1 MSKVKDFPHISTDE
15 TGKQQSVGS
24 ESQVQGM
31 DRRTFLKL
39 MGMAAGGAVIP
50 GAFAGVTPALAQA
63 VEGGTLT
70 FGHLGDFQYFDPFL
84 LPLADWPMFNQL
96 YNVLARYNDDL
107 EPQSELAESWDF
119 SDDGLTLT
127 FNLRPGVKFHNGRDF
142 VADDVKFSLEYAQD
156 TDTRANIRTLAWAV
170 ESAEVVDDLTVSFH
184 FAEPTPAAFDL
195 IDLLFIVNQETIE
208 EINSNPVGT
217 GPFRF
222 AEWAPGDFA
231 RFEKFEDYWNEGLPH
246 LDEVIVRAIPDSAT
260 MIANLEG
267 GTLDV
272 IAAPPASEFARL
284 EATDGI
290 KVARGFPGG
299 LVWDLSLNTGRA
311 PFDNK
316 LVRQAL
322 QHALDRQR
330 IVDVVFFNISD
341 PWLQPQS
348 DKSPLYD
355 PDLEGYYTFDLDK
368 AKSLLEEA
376 GHADGFEFTVL
387 TATTNPDGARLL
399 QVFQADLA
407 QIGITLNIDEV
418 EPAQYR
424 PRALDLD
431 FDGAIFTYGRASK
444 DPASLFGT
452 TGVWR
457 PGPEPIN
464 LSGYTSEE
472 YRRLVAAGQSEMDS
486 VRRGEIYQEL
496 NRYQLEQSF
505 ILVITPVVRWW
516 AMKDSVEGFARNL
529 DSMPILEG
537 VSIGS

>member
-1 MSKVKDFPHISTDE
+1 MSKVKDIPIIPTDGPE
-15 TGKQQSVGS
+15 KEQKIDPDR
-24 ESQVQGM
+24 QVQRIN
-31 DRRTFLKL
+31 RRSFLKL
-39 MGMAAGGAVIP
+39 MGLAAGGAALP
-50 GAFAGVTPALAQA
+50 GALTAPIPALAQA
-63 VEGGTLT
+63 VGGGTLN
-70 FGHLGDFQYFDPFL
+70 FGHLGDFQYFDPYL
-84 LPLADWPMFNQL
+84 LPLADWPMFNQI
-96 YNVLARYNDDL
+96 YNVLARYDDTL
-107 EPQSELAESWDF
+107 TPQPELAESWEF
-119 SDDGLTLT
+119 SEDKLTLT
-127 FNLRPGVKFHNGRDF
+127 FKLRPGVKFHNGRDF
-142 VADDVKFSLEYAQD
+142 VADDVKSSLEYAQD
-156 TDTRANIRTLAWAV
+156 PETRANIRTLAWAV
-170 ESAEVVDDLTVSFH
+170 ESVEVVDDATVAFH
-184 FAEPTPAAFDL
+184 FADPTPAAFDL
-195 IDLLFIVNQETIE
+195 IDLLFIVNKETLE

-231 RFEKFEDYWNEGLPH
+231 RFERFEEYWKEGAPY
-246 LDEVIVRAIPDSAT
+246 LDEVIVRAIPDAAT

-267 GTLDV
+267 GTLDL
-272 IAAPPASEFARL
+272 IAAPPASEFERL
-284 EATDGI
+284 GAADGI
-290 KVARGFPGG
+290 KVVKGFPGG
-299 LVWDLSLNTGRA
+299 LVWDLSLNTGRE

-322 QHALDRQR
+322 QYALDRER
-330 IVDVVFFNISD
+330 IVDIVFFNISD
-341 PWLQPQS
+341 PWIQPQS

-368 AKSLLEEA
+368 ARSLLEEA
-376 GHADGFEFTVL
+376 GYADGFEFTVL

-399 QVFQADLA
+399 QVYQADLV

-464 LSGYTSEE
+464 LSNFTTEE
-472 YRRLVAAGQSEMDS
+472 YRRLVAEGQREVDSE
-486 VRRGEIYQEL
+486 RRQEIYQEL

-516 AMKDSVEGFARNL
+516 AMRDTVEGFANNL
-529 DSMPILEG
+529 DSMPILEQVRFEG
-537 VSIGS
+537 

>member
-1 MSKVKDFPHISTDE
+1 MSKVNDISNQAVEGQEPEQRT
-15 TGKQQSVGS
+15 
-24 ESQVQGM
+24 VQDNQARRI

-39 MGMAAGGAVIP
+39 MGLTAGGAAMPGALMAAG
-50 GAFAGVTPALAQA
+50 TALAQDMG
-63 VEGGTLT
+63 GGTLN
-70 FGHLGDFQYFDPFL
+70 FGHLGDFQYFDPYL
-84 LPLADWPMFNQL
+84 LPLADWPMFNQI
-96 YNVLARYNDDL
+96 YNVLVRYDDTL
-107 EPQSELAESWDF
+107 TPQPELAESWEL

-127 FNLRPGVKFHNGRDF
+127 FKLRPGVKFHNGRDF

-156 TDTRANIRTLAWAV
+156 PETGANIRTLARAV
-170 ESAEVVDDLTVSFH
+170 ASVEVVDDHTVAFH

-195 IDLLFIVNQETIE
+195 IDLLFIVNSESIE
-208 EINSNPVGT
+208 EINSNPIGT

-231 RFEKFEDYWNEGLPH
+231 RFERFEDYWREDRPH
-246 LDEVIVRAIPDSAT
+246 LNEVIVRAIPDSAT

-267 GTLDV
+267 GTLDL
-272 IAAPPASEFARL
+272 IAAPPASEFERL
-284 EATDGI
+284 EAADGI
-290 KVARGFPGG
+290 KVVRGFPGG

-330 IVDVVFFNISD
+330 IVDIVFFNVSD

-368 AKSLLEEA
+368 ARSLLEEA
-376 GHADGFEFTVL
+376 GHADGFEMTVL

-407 QIGITLNIDEV
+407 QLGITLHIDEV

-457 PGPEPIN
+457 PGPDPIN
-464 LSGYTSEE
+464 LSGFSTEE
-472 YRRLVAAGQSEMDS
+472 YRRLIAEGQREIDP
-486 VRRGEIYQEL
+486 VRRQEIYQEL
-496 NRYQLEQSF
+496 NRYQLEESF
-505 ILVITPVVRWW
+505 ILVIAPVVRWW
-516 AMKDSVEGFARNL
+516 AMKDTVDGFASNL
-529 DSMPILEG
+529 DSMPILERVTIEG
-537 VSIGS
+537 

>member
-1 MSKVKDFPHISTDE
+1 MKLLAKVVLVASLIL
-15 TGKQQSVGS
+15 V
-24 ESQVQGM
+24 
-31 DRRTFLKL
+31 L
-39 MGMAAGGAVIP
+39 AAP
-50 GAFAGVTPALAQA
+50 TPAQAQA
-63 VEGGTLT
+63 DGGGTLN
-70 FGHLGDFQYFDPFL
+70 FGHLGDFQYFDPYL
-84 LPLADWPMFNQL
+84 LPLADWPMFHQI
-96 YNVLARYNDDL
+96 YNVLARYVGTL
-107 EPQSELAESWDF
+107 EPQPELAESWEF

-156 TDTRANIRTLAWAV
+156 PETGANIRTLARAV
-170 ESAEVVDDLTVSFH
+170 ESVEVVDDLTVSFH
-184 FAEPTPAAFDL
+184 FTEPTPAAFDL
-195 IDLLFIVNQETIE
+195 VDLLFIVNRETIE
-208 EINSNPVGT
+208 EIDSNPVGT

-231 RFEKFEDYWNEGLPH
+231 RFERFEEYWKDDLPY
-246 LDEVIVRAIPDSAT
+246 LNEVIVRAIPDAAT

-267 GTLDV
+267 GTLDL
-272 IAAPPASEFARL
+272 IAAPPASEFERL
-284 EATDGI
+284 EAAEGA
-290 KVARGFPGG
+290 KVVSGFPGG
-299 LVWDLSLNTGRA
+299 LVWDLSLNTGRE

-322 QHALDRQR
+322 QYALDRQR
-330 IVDVVFFNISD
+330 IVDVVFFNVSD

-355 PDLEGYYTFDLDK
+355 PDLEGYYTFDLDR
-368 AKSLLEEA
+368 ARSLLEEA
-376 GHADGFEFTVL
+376 GYADGFEFTVL

-399 QVFQADLA
+399 QVYQADLA
-407 QIGITLNIDEV
+407 QLGITLNIDEV

-424 PRALDLD
+424 PRAIGLD

-457 PGPEPIN
+457 PGPDPIN
-464 LSGYTSEE
+464 LSNFSSEE
-472 YRRLVAAGQSEMDS
+472 YQRLVAEGQRELDAA
-486 VRRGEIYQEL
+486 RRQEIYQEL

-516 AMKDSVEGFARNL
+516 AMKDTVEGFASSL
-529 DSMPILEG
+529 DSMPILEQVRIEG
-537 VSIGS
+537 

>member
-1 MSKVKDFPHISTDE
+1 MNPDK
-15 TGKQQSVGS
+15 
-24 ESQVQGM
+24 QVQSI

-39 MGMAAGGAVIP
+39 MGLTAGSAVLP
-50 GAFAGVTPALAQA
+50 GALMATAPALAQGTG
-63 VEGGTLT
+63 GGTLT

-107 EPQSELAESWDF
+107 EPQPELAESWDF

-156 TDTRANIRTLAWAV
+156 PDVRANIRTLAWAV
-170 ESAEVVDDLTVSFH
+170 DSAEVVNDLTVAFH

-195 IDLLFIVNQETIE
+195 IDLLFIVNRETIE

-272 IAAPPASEFARL
+272 IAAPPASEFERL
-284 EATDGI
+284 EATGGI

-299 LVWDLSLNTGRA
+299 LVWDLSLNTGRE

-330 IVDVVFFNISD
+330 IVDIVFFNISD

-355 PDLEGYYTFDLDK
+355 PDLEGFYTFDLDK

-376 GHADGFEFTVL
+376 GYADGFEFTVL

-486 VRRGEIYQEL
+486 VRRQEIYQEL

-516 AMKDSVEGFARNL
+516 AMKDSVAGFARNL

>member
-1 MSKVKDFPHISTDE
+1 M
-15 TGKQQSVGS
+15 
-24 ESQVQGM
+24 
-31 DRRTFLKL
+31 
-39 MGMAAGGAVIP
+39 
-50 GAFAGVTPALAQA
+50 
-63 VEGGTLT
+63 
-70 FGHLGDFQYFDPFL
+70 
-84 LPLADWPMFNQL
+84 
-96 YNVLARYNDDL
+96 
-107 EPQSELAESWDF
+107 
-119 SDDGLTLT
+119 
-127 FNLRPGVKFHNGRDF
+127 
-142 VADDVKFSLEYAQD
+142 
-156 TDTRANIRTLAWAV
+156 
-170 ESAEVVDDLTVSFH
+170 DDLTVAFH

-195 IDLLFIVNQETIE
+195 IDLLFIVNSETID
-208 EINSNPVGT
+208 EIDSNPVGT

-231 RFEKFEDYWNEGLPH
+231 RFERFEEYWKEDIPH
-246 LDEVIVRAIPDSAT
+246 LNEVIVRAIPDSAT

-267 GTLDV
+267 GTLDL
-272 IAAPPASEFARL
+272 IAAPPASEFERL
-284 EATDGI
+284 EAAEGI
-290 KVARGFPGG
+290 KVVKGFPGG
-299 LVWDLSLNTGRA
+299 LVWDMSLNVGRE

-330 IVDVVFFNISD
+330 IVDIVFFNISD

-368 AKSLLEEA
+368 ARSLLEEA
-376 GHADGFEFTVL
+376 GFADGFEFTVL

-407 QIGITLNIDEV
+407 QLGITLNIDEV

-424 PRALDLD
+424 PRAIDRD
-431 FDGAIFTYGRASK
+431 FDAAIFTYGRASK

-464 LSGYTSEE
+464 VSNFTTEE
-472 YRRLVAAGQSEMDS
+472 YRRLVAEGQREVDPE
-486 VRRGEIYQEL
+486 RRKEIYQEL
-496 NRYQLEQSF
+496 NRYQLEESF

-516 AMKDSVEGFARNL
+516 AMKDTVEGFASSL
-529 DSMPILEG
+529 DSMPILEQ
-537 VSIGS
+537 VSIEG

>member
-1 MSKVKDFPHISTDE
+1 MSKVIDISNQAVEGQEPEQRT
-15 TGKQQSVGS
+15 
-24 ESQVQGM
+24 VQDNQARRI

-39 MGMAAGGAVIP
+39 MGLTAGGAAMP
-50 GAFAGVTPALAQA
+50 GALIAAGTALAQDMG
-63 VEGGTLT
+63 GGTLN
-70 FGHLGDFQYFDPFL
+70 FGHLGDFQYFDPYL
-84 LPLADWPMFNQL
+84 LPLADWPMFNQI
-96 YNVLARYNDDL
+96 YNVLVRYDDTL
-107 EPQSELAESWDF
+107 TPQPELAESWEL

-127 FNLRPGVKFHNGRDF
+127 FKLRPGVKFHNGRDF

-156 TDTRANIRTLAWAV
+156 PETGANIRTLARAV
-170 ESAEVVDDLTVSFH
+170 ASVEVVDDHTVAFH

-195 IDLLFIVNQETIE
+195 IDLLFIVNNESIE
-208 EINSNPVGT
+208 EINSNPIGT

-231 RFEKFEDYWNEGLPH
+231 RFERFEDYWREDRPH
-246 LDEVIVRAIPDSAT
+246 LNEVIVRAIPDSAT

-267 GTLDV
+267 GTLDL
-272 IAAPPASEFARL
+272 IAAPPASEFERL
-284 EATDGI
+284 EAADGI
-290 KVARGFPGG
+290 KVVRGFPGG

-330 IVDVVFFNISD
+330 IVDIVFFNVSD

-355 PDLEGYYTFDLDK
+355 ADLEGYYTFDLDK
-368 AKSLLEEA
+368 ARSLLEEA
-376 GHADGFEFTVL
+376 GHADGFEMTVL

-407 QIGITLNIDEV
+407 QLGITLHIDEV

-457 PGPEPIN
+457 PGPDPIN
-464 LSGYTSEE
+464 LSGFSTEE
-472 YRRLVAAGQSEMDS
+472 YRRLIAEGQREIDP
-486 VRRGEIYQEL
+486 VRRQEIYQEL
-496 NRYQLEQSF
+496 NRYQLEESF
-505 ILVITPVVRWW
+505 ILVIAPVVRWW
-516 AMKDSVEGFARNL
+516 AMKDTVDGFASNL
-529 DSMPILEG
+529 DSMPILERVTIEG
-537 VSIGS
+537 

>member
-1 MSKVKDFPHISTDE
+1 MSKVNGIPNQSEGTANAQNIE
-15 TGKQQSVGS
+15 PEKQAHGI
-24 ESQVQGM
+24 

-39 MGMAAGGAVIP
+39 MGLTAGGAAMPGALMAAG
-50 GAFAGVTPALAQA
+50 PALAQDMG
-63 VEGGTLT
+63 GGTLN
-70 FGHLGDFQYFDPFL
+70 FGHLGDFQYFDPYL
-84 LPLADWPMFNQL
+84 LPLADWPMFNQI
-96 YNVLARYNDDL
+96 YNVLARYDDTL
-107 EPQSELAESWDF
+107 TPQPELAESWEL

-127 FNLRPGVKFHNGRDF
+127 FKLRPGVKFHNGRGV

-156 TDTRANIRTLAWAV
+156 PETGANIRTLARAV
-170 ESAEVVDDLTVSFH
+170 ASVEVVDELTVAFH

-195 IDLLFIVNQETIE
+195 IDLLFIVNSESIE

-231 RFEKFEDYWNEGLPH
+231 RFERFEGYFREGVPQ

-267 GTLDV
+267 GTLDL
-272 IAAPPASEFARL
+272 IAAPPASEFERL
-284 EATDGI
+284 EAADGI
-290 KVARGFPGG
+290 KVVRGFPGG

-330 IVDVVFFNISD
+330 IVDIVFFNVSD

-368 AKSLLEEA
+368 ARSLLEEA
-376 GHADGFEFTVL
+376 GYADGFEFTVL

-407 QIGITLNIDEV
+407 QLGITLHIDEV

-457 PGPEPIN
+457 PGPDPIN
-464 LSGYTSEE
+464 LSNFSTEE
-472 YRRLVAAGQSEMDS
+472 YRRLIAEGQREIDP
-486 VRRGEIYQEL
+486 VRRQEIYQEL
-496 NRYQLEQSF
+496 NRYQLEESF
-505 ILVITPVVRWW
+505 ILVIAPVVRWW
-516 AMKDSVEGFARNL
+516 AMKDSVEGFASNL
-529 DSMPILEG
+529 DSMPILER
-537 VSIGS
+537 VSIEG

>member
-1 MSKVKDFPHISTDE
+1 M
-15 TGKQQSVGS
+15 
-24 ESQVQGM
+24 
-31 DRRTFLKL
+31 KL
-39 MGMAAGGAVIP
+39 LARVVLVASLILVLAAPIP
-50 GAFAGVTPALAQA
+50 ARAQA
-63 VEGGTLT
+63 DGGGTLN

-84 LPLADWPMFNQL
+84 LPLADWPMFHQI
-96 YNVLARYNDDL
+96 YNVLARYVGTL
-107 EPQSELAESWDF
+107 EPQPELAESWEF

-156 TDTRANIRTLAWAV
+156 PETGANIRTLARAV
-170 ESAEVVDDLTVSFH
+170 ESVEVVDDHTVAFH
-184 FAEPTPAAFDL
+184 FTEPTPAAFDL
-195 IDLLFIVNQETIE
+195 IDLLFIVNRETIE
-208 EINSNPVGT
+208 EIDSNPVGT

-231 RFEKFEDYWNEGLPH
+231 RFERFEEYWKDDLPY
-246 LDEVIVRAIPDSAT
+246 LNEVIVRAIPDAAT

-267 GTLDV
+267 GTLDL
-272 IAAPPASEFARL
+272 IAAPPASEFERL
-284 EATDGI
+284 GAAEGT
-290 KVARGFPGG
+290 KVVSGFPGG
-299 LVWDLSLNTGRA
+299 LVWDLSLNTGRE

-322 QHALDRQR
+322 QYALDRER
-330 IVDVVFFNISD
+330 IVDIVFFNVSD

-355 PDLEGYYTFDLDK
+355 PDLEGFYTFDLDR
-368 AKSLLEEA
+368 ARSLLEEA
-376 GHADGFEFTVL
+376 GYADGFEFTVL

-399 QVFQADLA
+399 QVYQADLA

-424 PRALDLD
+424 PRAIDLD

-457 PGPEPIN
+457 PGPDPIN
-464 LSGYTSEE
+464 LSNFSSEK
-472 YRRLVAAGQSEMDS
+472 YQRLVAEGQRELDAAATTGDISGVEPVSAGGIVYPRDHAGGALVGHEGYG
-486 VRRGEIYQEL
+486 RGFRKQ
-496 NRYQLEQSF
+496 
-505 ILVITPVVRWW
+505 P
-516 AMKDSVEGFARNL
+516 
-529 DSMPILEG
+529 
-537 VSIGS
+537 

>member
-1 MSKVKDFPHISTDE
+1 MSKVNGIPNQSEGTANAQNIE
-15 TGKQQSVGS
+15 PEKQAHGI
-24 ESQVQGM
+24 

-39 MGMAAGGAVIP
+39 MGLTAGGAAVPGALMAAG
-50 GAFAGVTPALAQA
+50 PALAQDMG
-63 VEGGTLT
+63 GGTLN
-70 FGHLGDFQYFDPFL
+70 FGHLGDFQYFDPYL
-84 LPLADWPMFNQL
+84 LPLADWPMFNQI
-96 YNVLARYNDDL
+96 YNVLARYDDTL
-107 EPQSELAESWDF
+107 TPQPELAESWEL

-127 FNLRPGVKFHNGRDF
+127 FKLRPGVKFHNGRGV

-156 TDTRANIRTLAWAV
+156 PQTGANIRTLARAV
-170 ESAEVVDDLTVSFH
+170 ASVEVVDELTVAFH

-195 IDLLFIVNQETIE
+195 IDLLFIVNSESIE

-231 RFEKFEDYWNEGLPH
+231 RFERFEDYFREGVPQ

-267 GTLDV
+267 GTLDL
-272 IAAPPASEFARL
+272 IAAPPASEFERL
-284 EATDGI
+284 EAADGI
-290 KVARGFPGG
+290 KVVRGFPGG

-330 IVDVVFFNISD
+330 IVDIVFFNVSD

-368 AKSLLEEA
+368 ARSLLEEA
-376 GHADGFEFTVL
+376 GYADGFEFTVL

-407 QIGITLNIDEV
+407 QLGITLHIDEV

-457 PGPEPIN
+457 PGPDPIN
-464 LSGYTSEE
+464 LSGFSTEE
-472 YRRLVAAGQSEMDS
+472 YRRLIAEGQREIDP
-486 VRRGEIYQEL
+486 VRRQEIYQEL
-496 NRYQLEQSF
+496 NRYQLEESF
-505 ILVITPVVRWW
+505 ILVIAPVVRWW
-516 AMKDSVEGFARNL
+516 AMKDSVEGFASNL
-529 DSMPILEG
+529 DSMPILER
-537 VSIGS
+537 VSIEG

>member
-1 MSKVKDFPHISTDE
+1 MNPDR
-15 TGKQQSVGS
+15 
-24 ESQVQGM
+24 QVQGI

-39 MGMAAGGAVIP
+39 MGLTAGSAVIP
-50 GAFAGVTPALAQA
+50 GALAAISPALAQA
-63 VEGGTLT
+63 VGSGTLN

-84 LPLADWPMFNQL
+84 LPLADWPMFHQI
-96 YNVLARYNDDL
+96 YNVLARYDDTL
-107 EPQSELAESWDF
+107 TPQPELAESWEF

-127 FNLRPGVKFHNGRDF
+127 INLRPSVKFHNGRDF

-156 TDTRANIRTLAWAV
+156 PETGANIRTLARAV
-170 ESAEVVDDLTVSFH
+170 ESVEVVDDLTVAFH

-195 IDLLFIVNQETIE
+195 IDLLFIVNSETID
-208 EINSNPVGT
+208 EIDSNPVGT

-231 RFEKFEDYWNEGLPH
+231 RFERFEEYWKEDIPQLN
-246 LDEVIVRAIPDSAT
+246 EVIVRAIPDSAT

-267 GTLDV
+267 GTLDL
-272 IAAPPASEFARL
+272 IAAPPASEFERL
-284 EATDGI
+284 EAAEGI
-290 KVARGFPGG
+290 KVVKGFPGG
-299 LVWDLSLNTGRA
+299 LVWDMSLNVGRE

-322 QHALDRQR
+322 QHALDRER
-330 IVDVVFFNISD
+330 IVDIVFFNISD

-368 AKSLLEEA
+368 ARSLLEEA
-376 GHADGFEFTVL
+376 GYADGFEFTVL

-399 QVFQADLA
+399 QVLQADLA
-407 QIGITLNIDEV
+407 QLGITLNIDEV

-424 PRALDLD
+424 PRAIDRD
-431 FDGAIFTYGRASK
+431 FDAAIFTYGRASK

-464 LSGYTSEE
+464 VSNFTTEE
-472 YRRLVAAGQSEMDS
+472 YRRLVAEGQREVDPE
-486 VRRGEIYQEL
+486 RRKEIYQEL
-496 NRYQLEQSF
+496 NRYQLEESF

-516 AMKDSVEGFARNL
+516 AMKETVEGFASSL
-529 DSMPILEG
+529 DSMPILEQ
-537 VSIGS
+537 VSIEG

>member
-1 MSKVKDFPHISTDE
+1 MDSDR
-15 TGKQQSVGS
+15 
-24 ESQVQGM
+24 QVQRI

-39 MGMAAGGAVIP
+39 SGLAAGGAAIP
-50 GAFAGVTPALAQA
+50 GALAAATPALAQA
-63 VEGGTLT
+63 AGGGTLN

-84 LPLADWPMFNQL
+84 LPLADWPMFHQL
-96 YNVLARYNDDL
+96 YNVLARYDDNL
-107 EPQSELAESWDF
+107 EPQPELAESWEF
-119 SDDGLTLT
+119 SDDGLTLA

-156 TDTRANIRTLAWAV
+156 PETGANIRTLARAV
-170 ESAEVVDDLTVSFH
+170 ESVEVVDDGTVAFH
-184 FAEPTPAAFDL
+184 FSEPTPAAFDL
-195 IDLLFIVNQETIE
+195 IDLLFIVNSETIE

-231 RFEKFEDYWNEGLPH
+231 RFERFEEYWKEDLPH
-246 LDEVIVRAIPDSAT
+246 LNEVIVRAIPDSAT

-267 GTLDV
+267 GTLDL

-284 EATDGI
+284 EAAGGI
-290 KVARGFPGG
+290 KVVRGFPGG
-299 LVWDLSLNTGRA
+299 LVWDLSLNVARE

-322 QHALDRQR
+322 QYALDRER
-330 IVDVVFFNISD
+330 IVNIVFFNISD
-341 PWLQPQS
+341 PWIQPQS

-355 PDLEGYYTFDLDK
+355 PELEGYYTFDLDK

-376 GHADGFEFTVL
+376 GYADGFEFTVL

-399 QVFQADLA
+399 QVYQADLA

-424 PRALDLD
+424 PRAIDRD

-457 PGPEPIN
+457 PGPDPVN
-464 LSGYTSEE
+464 LSNFSTEE
-472 YRRLVAAGQSEMDS
+472 YQRLVAEGQSELDPG
-486 VRRGEIYQEL
+486 RRQEIYQEL
-496 NRYQLEQSF
+496 NRYQLEESF

-516 AMKDSVEGFARNL
+516 AMKETVEGFANNL
-529 DSMPILEG
+529 DSMPILEQ
-537 VSIGS
+537 VSIGG

>member
-1 MSKVKDFPHISTDE
+1 MNTIKDFTIKSTME
-15 TGKQQSVGS
+15 SEKQQKI
-24 ESQVQGM
+24 EPDSQVQGIN
-31 DRRTFLKL
+31 RRTFLKL
-39 MGMAAGGAVIP
+39 MGMAAGGAVLP
-50 GAFAGVTPALAQA
+50 GALAAATPALAQA

-107 EPQSELAESWDF
+107 EPQPELAESWDF
-119 SDDGLTLT
+119 SEDGLTLT

-156 TDTRANIRTLAWAV
+156 PDTRANIRTLAWAV
-170 ESAEVVDDLTVSFH
+170 SSAEVVDDLTVSLH

-195 IDLLFIVNQETIE
+195 IDLLFIVNSETIE

-231 RFEKFEDYWNEGLPH
+231 RFEKFEDYWNEGFPH
-246 LDEVIVRAIPDSAT
+246 LDEIIVRAIPDSAT

-272 IAAPPASEFARL
+272 IAAPPASEFERL
-284 EATDGI
+284 EAADGI

-330 IVDVVFFNISD
+330 IVDIVFFNISD
-341 PWLQPQS
+341 PWIQPQS
-348 DKSPLYD
+348 EKSPLYD

-376 GHADGFEFTVL
+376 GYADGFEFTVL

-486 VRRGEIYQEL
+486 ARRQEIYQEL

-516 AMKDSVEGFARNL
+516 AMKDSVAGFARNL

>member
-1 MSKVKDFPHISTDE
+1 MSKVNDISNQAVE
-15 TGKQQSVGS
+15 GQEPEQST
-24 ESQVQGM
+24 VQDNQARRI

-39 MGMAAGGAVIP
+39 MGLTAGGAAMPGALMAAG
-50 GAFAGVTPALAQA
+50 TALAQDMG
-63 VEGGTLT
+63 GGTLN
-70 FGHLGDFQYFDPFL
+70 FGHLGDFQYFDPYL
-84 LPLADWPMFNQL
+84 LPLADWPMFNQI
-96 YNVLARYNDDL
+96 YNVLVRYDDTL
-107 EPQSELAESWDF
+107 TPQPELAESWEL

-127 FNLRPGVKFHNGRDF
+127 FKLRSGVKFHNGRDF

-156 TDTRANIRTLAWAV
+156 PETGANIRTLARAV
-170 ESAEVVDDLTVSFH
+170 ASVEVVDDHTVAFH

-195 IDLLFIVNQETIE
+195 IDLLFIVNSESIE
-208 EINSNPVGT
+208 EINSNPIGT

-231 RFEKFEDYWNEGLPH
+231 RFERFEDYWREDRPH
-246 LDEVIVRAIPDSAT
+246 LNEVIVRAIPDSAT

-267 GTLDV
+267 GTLDL
-272 IAAPPASEFARL
+272 IAAPPASEFERL
-284 EATDGI
+284 EAADGI
-290 KVARGFPGG
+290 KVVRGFPGG

-330 IVDVVFFNISD
+330 IVDIVFFNVSD

-368 AKSLLEEA
+368 ARSLLEEA
-376 GHADGFEFTVL
+376 GHGDGFEFTVL

-407 QIGITLNIDEV
+407 QLGITLHIDEV

-457 PGPEPIN
+457 PGPDPIN
-464 LSGYTSEE
+464 LSGFSTEE
-472 YRRLVAAGQSEMDS
+472 YRRLIAEGQREIDP
-486 VRRGEIYQEL
+486 VRRQEIYQEL
-496 NRYQLEQSF
+496 NRYQLEESF
-505 ILVITPVVRWW
+505 ILVIAPVVRWW
-516 AMKDSVEGFARNL
+516 AMKDTVDGFASNL
-529 DSMPILEG
+529 DSMPILERVTIEG
-537 VSIGS
+537 

>member
-1 MSKVKDFPHISTDE
+1 MNTIKDFPSKSTIE
-15 TGKQQSVGS
+15 SEKQQKK
-24 ESQVQGM
+24 EPDSQVQGIN
-31 DRRTFLKL
+31 RRTFLKL
-39 MGMAAGGAVIP
+39 MGMAAGGAVLP
-50 GAFAGVTPALAQA
+50 GALAAATPALAQA

-107 EPQSELAESWDF
+107 EPQPELAESWEF
-119 SDDGLTLT
+119 SEDGLTLT

-156 TDTRANIRTLAWAV
+156 PDTRANIRTLAWAV
-170 ESAEVVDDLTVSFH
+170 ESAEVVDDLTVSLH

-195 IDLLFIVNQETIE
+195 IDLLFIVNSETIE

-231 RFEKFEDYWNEGLPH
+231 RFEKFEDYWNEGFPH
-246 LDEVIVRAIPDSAT
+246 LDEIIVRAIPDSAT

-272 IAAPPASEFARL
+272 IAAPPASEFERL
-284 EATDGI
+284 EAADGI

-330 IVDVVFFNISD
+330 IVDIVFFNISD
-341 PWLQPQS
+341 PWIQPQS

-376 GHADGFEFTVL
+376 GYADGFEFTVL

-486 VRRGEIYQEL
+486 ARRQEIYQEL

-516 AMKDSVEGFARNL
+516 AMKDSVAGFARNL

>member
-1 MSKVKDFPHISTDE
+1 MKLLVKVVLVASLIL
-15 TGKQQSVGS
+15 V
-24 ESQVQGM
+24 
-31 DRRTFLKL
+31 L
-39 MGMAAGGAVIP
+39 AA
-50 GAFAGVTPALAQA
+50 PALVGAQA
-63 VEGGTLT
+63 DDGGSLN
-70 FGHLGDFQYFDPFL
+70 FGHLGDFQYFDPYL
-84 LPLADWPMFNQL
+84 LPLADWPMFHQI
-96 YNVLARYNDDL
+96 YNVLARYVGTL
-107 EPQSELAESWDF
+107 EPQPELAESWEF

-156 TDTRANIRTLAWAV
+156 PETGANIRTLARAV
-170 ESAEVVDDLTVSFH
+170 ESVEVVDDLTVAFH

-195 IDLLFIVNQETIE
+195 VDLLFIVNQETIE
-208 EINSNPVGT
+208 EIDSNPVGT

-231 RFEKFEDYWNEGLPH
+231 RFEKFEDYWKEGLPY
-246 LDEVIVRAIPDSAT
+246 LNEVIVRAIPDAAT

-267 GTLDV
+267 GTLDL
-272 IAAPPASEFARL
+272 IAAPPASEFERL
-284 EATDGI
+284 DAAEGT
-290 KVARGFPGG
+290 KVVSGFPGG
-299 LVWDLSLNTGRA
+299 LVWDLSLNTGRE

-322 QHALDRQR
+322 QYALDRQR
-330 IVDVVFFNISD
+330 IVDIVFFNVSD

-368 AKSLLEEA
+368 ARSLLEEA
-376 GHADGFEFTVL
+376 GYADGFEFTVL

-424 PRALDLD
+424 PRAIDRD

-457 PGPEPIN
+457 PGPDPIN
-464 LSGYTSEE
+464 LSNFTSEE
-472 YRRLVAAGQSEMDS
+472 YQRLVAEGQRELDAA
-486 VRRGEIYQEL
+486 RRQEIYQEL

-516 AMKDSVEGFARNL
+516 AMKDSVEGFASSL
-529 DSMPILEG
+529 DSMPILEQ
-537 VSIGS
+537 VRIGG